1 MSEANPPDARP
12 KPAKSSTR
20 SLFARLFSFLS
31 PEPEDREDIKAVLDA
46 AHDRQVLDG
55 ECYAMISG
63 ELGVANQTVADIM
76 VPRSRMDMLDITQ
89 PLSALLPEIIE
100 SGRSRFHVYE
110 TKGDNIVGILLA
122 KDVMLAITKQI
133 GRA

>member
-1 MSEANPPDARP
+1 MSESNPPDARP

-55 ECYAMISG
+55 ESYAVISG
-63 ELGVANQTVADIM
+63 ALGVANQKVADIM
-76 VPRSRMDMLDITQ
+76 VQRSRMDLRDITK
-89 PLSALLPEIIE
+89 PRSALLPDERK
-100 SGRSRFHVYE
+100 S
-110 TKGDNIVGILLA
+110 VGWGKRVAEREVIS
-122 KDVMLAITKQI
+122 VSSTI
-133 GRA
+133 